1 MSAAA
6 LFVLF
11 ALLAVVA
18 PLVLYSLVRSE
29 AEDTDRMSRDEA
41 RQRVS
46 REQDDDR
53 R

>member
-6 LFVLF
+6 LLLFVGVF
-11 ALLAVVA
+11 AVVA
-18 PLVLYSLVRSE
+18 PLALYVFVRSE
-29 AEDTDRMSRDEA
+29 AENTERMSREEA
-41 RQRVS
+41 RERVS